1 VRVFYPISNTPSQGI
16 VEVINKFKSELIV
29 RNASESV
36 CGVGFEAKE

>member
-1 VRVFYPISNTPSQGI
+1 MRVFYPISNTSSQGI

-36 CGVGFEAKE
+36 YGLGFAAKE